1 MRFSRFRYIFDRR
14 FTSAAA
20 LSIVVAT
27 AGIAGAATVHRLAIS
42 QSGGS
47 GGASAT
53 VQTSPTGGAL
63 QGEVASSAN
72 TGIKIPFGVLG
83 EYDASSSTFGIGV
96 AGISTSGYGVGAE
109 ALGANPAAVAIGAG
123 SGDGA
128 DVIAEGAGS
137 ALSATG
143 ASASRPVVSITG
155 TNQNTNL
162 LSSTTTFSDDETY
175 TNFLITGNSLNR
187 SGGVGD
193 GNDLELFGDIYLAG
207 RVYVDCQFFDPP
219 ATASTQCNDV
229 TASTTPT
236 TSIEPTS
243 DGRKVTAYASVGSSP
258 QIDDVGDGRLANGTA
273 YVRLDPTFARTIAQ
287 DRPYH
292 VFLTPDGN
300 SHGLYVTQKTPVGFV
315 VHENE
320 NGRSTLD
327 FEYRIVAAPLGDRG
341 EHLPAYVAPQR
352 QHSSRGAM
360 PARTKPEIRD
370 LFRRTEPG

>member
-1 MRFSRFRYIFDRR
+1 M
-14 FTSAAA
+14 SAAT
-20 LSIVVAT
+20 LSIVIAT
-27 AGIAGAATVHRLAIS
+27 AGIAGAATLHHLAIS
-42 QSGGS
+42 QSSGS
-47 GGASAT
+47 EGALAT
-53 VQTSPTGGAL
+53 VQTSPSGGAL
-63 QGEVASSAN
+63 QGEVASTAN

-109 ALGANPAAVAIGAG
+109 AFGSSPAAVAIGAG

-128 DVIAEGAGS
+128 DVIAEGAGY

-143 ASASRPVVSITG
+143 GSASHAVVSITG
-155 TNQNTNL
+155 TNQNANL
-162 LSSTTTFSDDETY
+162 LSGTTTFSDGYTY
-175 TNFLITGNSLNR
+175 TNLLITGNSLNR
-187 SGGVGD
+187 SGGVID
-193 GNDLELFGDIYLAG
+193 GNDLELFGDIYVAG
-207 RVYVDCQFFDPP
+207 KVYDQCHFYDPP
-219 ATASTQCNDV
+219 ATASTQCDEV
-229 TASTTPT
+229 TASTTSS

-300 SHGLYVTQKTPVGFV
+300 SHGLYVTQKTPAGFV
-315 VHENE
+315 VREND

-327 FEYRIVAAPLGDRG
+327 FEYRIVAAPLGDRSAR
-341 EHLPAYVAPQR
+341 LPAYVAPQR
-352 QHSSRGAM
+352 QLHGRGTM
-360 PARTKPEIRD
+360 PTRTKPAIRD
-370 LFRRTEPG
+370 LFGRTLSD

>member
-1 MRFSRFRYIFDRR
+1 MRLSRFRYVPEGRLA
-14 FTSAAA
+14 SVAA

-42 QSGGS
+42 QTTGS
-47 GGASAT
+47 EGASAT
-53 VQTSPTGGAL
+53 VQTSPSGGAF
-63 QGEVASSAN
+63 QGEVASHAN
-72 TGIKIPFGVLG
+72 SGIKIPFGVLG

-109 ALGANPAAVAIGAG
+109 ALGSSPAAVAIGAG

-143 ASASRPVVSITG
+143 ASASLPVVSITG

-162 LSSTTTFSDDETY
+162 LSGTTTFSDGYTF

-187 SGGVGD
+187 SGTATE
-193 GNDLELFGDIYLAG
+193 GNDLELYGDIYLSG
-207 RVYVDCQFFDPP
+207 KVFQQCHFIDPP

-229 TASTTPT
+229 TASNTPG

-258 QIDDVGDGRLANGTA
+258 QIDDVGDGRLANGSA

-300 SHGLYVTQKTPVGFV
+300 SHGLYVTQKTPAGFV
-315 VHENE
+315 VHEND

-327 FEYRIVAAPLGDRG
+327 FEYRIVAAPLGDRSA
-341 EHLPAYVAPQR
+341 HLPAYVAPQR
-352 QHSSRGAM
+352 EPRSRGAM
-360 PARTKPEIRD
+360 PNPTKPEIRD
-370 LFRRTEPG
+370 LFGRTVSR